1 MALFRLHLPLLDEIK
16 AKGVR
21 RALTDKADDVVTRVT
36 AGLNIREVRGVLRD
50 DAPARPHPRLKPH
63 AEGFW
68 LHMKPTYYHN
78 LVDGLY
84 PTFRLG
90 WLSVYAFA
98 FEIITG
104 LFLMIYYTASPL

>member
-1 MALFRLHLPLLDEIK
+1 MAIFRLHIPLLDDLK
-16 AKGVR
+16 AKGLKETL
-21 RALTDKADDVVTRVT
+21 RAKTEDLVTRAT
-36 AGLNIREVRGVLRD
+36 AGLGTADVRSVLRD
-50 DAPARPHPRLKPH
+50 DPPGRPTPRLKPH

-90 WLSVYAFA
+90 WLAPFFFA
-98 FEIITG
+98 RGILPRILPVIF
-104 LFLMIYYTASPL
+104 YTP